1 MTNKNPLKISFRVLT
16 ALALLLALSGCQTT
30 TSNIDMNNDQRGAVM
45 GLDYRDFNTA
55 ASKMV
60 NMPPD
65 VAGMMP
71 DDGGMGALGGA
82 LDPAPVDN
90 VAPMDPAGDALS
102 GAMDQVADQGAG
114 GGAPD
119 MGVPAD
125 AGDAAPMDDPNAP
138 DPNAPPDEVDPI
150 V

>member
-1 MTNKNPLKISFRVLT
+1 
-16 ALALLLALSGCQTT
+16 
-30 TSNIDMNNDQRGAVM
+30 
-45 GLDYRDFNTA
+45 
-55 ASKMV
+55 MV
-60 NMPPD
+60 NMPPE

-82 LDPAPVDN
+82 LAPGPGN

-125 AGDAAPMDDPNAP
+125 AGDAPMDDPNAP

>member
-1 MTNKNPLKISFRVLT
+1 MMANMPPDAMGSMD
-16 ALALLLALSGCQTT
+16 APMM
-30 TSNIDMNNDQRGAVM
+30 SNMSPDCMDAITPAQ
-45 GLDYRDFNTA
+45 
-55 ASKMV
+55 MV

-90 VAPMDPAGDALS
+90 VAPMDPVGDALS
-102 GAMDQVADQGAG
+102 GAMDQAADQGAG

-119 MGVPAD
+119 MGVPPD
-125 AGDAAPMDDPNAP
+125 AGADSPMDDPNAP

>member
-1 MTNKNPLKISFRVLT
+1 MVNNYHPFFILNWKFSQYFRLLT
-16 ALALLLALSGCQTT
+16 AG
-30 TSNIDMNNDQRGAVM
+30 
-45 GLDYRDFNTA
+45 
-55 ASKMV
+55 
-60 NMPPD
+60 
-65 VAGMMP
+65 
-71 DDGGMGALGGA
+71 
-82 LDPAPVDN
+82 N

>member
-1 MTNKNPLKISFRVLT
+1 MMENMPPEAMGGMDAPMMANMPLP
-16 ALALLLALSGCQTT
+16 
-30 TSNIDMNNDQRGAVM
+30 VM
-45 GLDYRDFNTA
+45 DA
-55 ASKMV
+55 IAPEQMV
-60 NMPPD
+60 NMSPD

-82 LDPAPVDN
+82 LDPAPADN